1 MFKCNQCIGE
11 TQPCTLINDKEIELE
26 KTKIYESGYEQQV
39 KLLYKNAGCTNHSLE
54 MF

>member
-26 KTKIYESGYEQQV
+26 KTKIYESGYERQV
-39 KLLYKNAGCTNHSLE
+39 KLLYKNAGYANHSVE